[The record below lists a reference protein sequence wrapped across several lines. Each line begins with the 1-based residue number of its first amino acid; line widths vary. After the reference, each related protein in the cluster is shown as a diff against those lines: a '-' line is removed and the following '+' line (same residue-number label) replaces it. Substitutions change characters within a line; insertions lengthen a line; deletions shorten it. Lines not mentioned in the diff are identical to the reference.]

1 MPQRQHHLWPDVE
14 IDGSALQAPMEALLE
29 HVLVDHHQ
37 HLPSMFAITFHD
49 PARDVI
55 GQLNVNIGST
65 VTIKMTPPG
74 GSRETLI
81 TGEVTGFEAEYDATR
96 LRTILR
102 GYDLSHRLHRGR
114 NTQTYKNVTD
124 SDIARQVASN
134 ANLPIGKIDSTSVTY
149 DHVSQPNQSDW
160 VFLKSRARE
169 IGYEMGMDEEG
180 QFYFRQPI
188 EASGA
193 PDTGDY
199 RSHTDPLQL
208 IFGDD
213 LIEFRPRVTSA
224 EQVSTF
230 NVRGWDPDQK
240 QPVVGSANAGTIAA
254 NLQDD
259 PSALAGTFGGPPF
272 TVVDRP
278 LPQQPMADGAAA
290 SAAEIISGA
299 FAEADGIARGNPR
312 LKAGSTVSVGVVGDH
327 FEGQYTL
334 TGARHVFGE
343 DGYRTHFVIS
353 GRQDRS
359 LLGLAS
365 LGASNGHA
373 SAGGAPINGVVIA
386 QVTDNNDPNDQARV
400 KLKFPWLDDNYE
412 SDWARITQI
421 GAGGNQSGA
430 VWIPEKD
437 DEVLV
442 AFEFGDIRRPYV
454 VGSLYNGQ
462 DTPNLGDALFD
473 NGKVKRRGFISR
485 AGHKFIFF
493 DDEDGNKKGIA
504 FISSDG
510 NLKISLNETNSEIH
524 ISSQGKIHVESQQDM
539 TLESQGNLKL
549 SAQQG
554 ISLEAQTN
562 LDLKGTSGATL
573 DGGPQLEVKASGQ
586 LKVSGA
592 MVDVNNGA
600 LQVT

>member
-1 MPQRQHHLWPDVE
+1 MTQPYHLWPDVD
-14 IDGSALQAPMEALLE
+14 IDGSTLSGAAESLLE
-29 HVLVDHHQ
+29 QVVVDHHQ
-37 HLPSMFAITFHD
+37 HLPDMFTITFND

-55 GQLNVNIGST
+55 TQLHATIGST

-74 GSRETLI
+74 GSPKTLI
-81 TGEVTGFEAEYDATR
+81 MGEVTGFEAEYDATR
-96 LRTILR
+96 LHTILR

-114 NTQTYKNVTD
+114 QTQTYKNVTD
-124 SDIARQVASN
+124 SDIARQVAQR
-134 ANLPIGKIDSTSVTY
+134 AGLQVGQIDSTSVTY

-160 VFLKSRARE
+160 DFLKSRARE
-169 IGYEMGMDEEG
+169 IGYEMGMEDG
-180 QFYFRQPI
+180 KFYFRKPI
-188 EASGA
+188 QSSGA
-193 PDTGDY
+193 PSKGDY
-199 RSHTDPLQL
+199 QSHTDPLQL
-208 IFGDD
+208 VFGDD

-224 EQVSTF
+224 EQVSTIK
-230 NVRGWDPDQK
+230 VRGWDPVQK
-240 QPVVGSANAGTIAA
+240 QVVIGSASAATVAAGIK
-254 NLQDD
+254 DK
-259 PSALAGTFGGPPF
+259 PSALASTFGGQTF
-272 TVVDRP
+272 TAVNRP
-278 LPQQPMADGAAA
+278 LPQQPMVDGAA
-290 SAAEIISGA
+290 SSIAEIISGS
-299 FAEADGIARGNPR
+299 FAEADGVAVGNPN
-312 LKAGSTVSVGVVGDH
+312 LKAGATVSVGVVGDH

-334 TGARHVFGE
+334 SGARHVFGPN
-343 DGYRTHFVIS
+343 GYRTHFVIS

-365 LGASNGHA
+365 LGASNGSV

-386 QVTDNNDPNDQARV
+386 QVTDNNDPNNQARV

-412 SDWARITQI
+412 SDWARITQL
-421 GAGGNQSGA
+421 GAGGKQSGA

-462 DTPNLGDALFD
+462 DTPNLGDGLFD

-524 ISSQGKIHVESQQDM
+524 ISSQGKVHVECQQDM
-539 TLESQGNLKL
+539 TLETQGNLKL
-549 SAQQG
+549 SGQG
-554 ISLEAQTN
+554 VSVEAQN
-562 LDLKGTSGATL
+562 SLDLKGGAGATL
-573 DGGPQLEVKASGQ
+573 DGGPQL
-586 LKVSGA
+586 
-592 MVDVNNGA
+592 
-600 LQVT
+600 

>member
-1 MPQRQHHLWPDVE
+1 MPHQYHLWPDVE
-14 IDGSALQAPMEALLE
+14 IDGSDLPSQTESLLE
-29 HVLVDHHQ
+29 QVVVDHHQ

-55 GQLNVNIGST
+55 SQLNVNIGST

-74 GSRETLI
+74 GTPETLI
-81 TGEVTGFEAEYDATR
+81 KGEVTGFEAEYDATR

-124 SDIARQVASN
+124 SDIVQQVVGNAS
-134 ANLPIGKIDSTSVTY
+134 LPIGQIDSTSVTY
-149 DHVSQPNQSDW
+149 DHVSQANQSDW
-160 VFLKSRARE
+160 DFLKSRARE
-169 IGYEMGMDEEG
+169 IGYEMGMDDG
-180 QFYFRQPI
+180 QFYFRQPVQS
-188 EASGA
+188 SGA
-193 PDTGDY
+193 PRAGDY
-199 RSHTDPLQL
+199 QNHNDPLQL
-208 IFGDD
+208 VFGDD

-224 EQVSTF
+224 EQVSTVK
-230 NVRGWDPDQK
+230 VRGWDPDQK
-240 QPVVGSANAGTIAA
+240 QPVIGSASAGTVAA
-254 NLQDD
+254 SLQDD
-259 PSALAGTFGGPPF
+259 PSTLAGTFGGPTF
-272 TVVDRP
+272 TLVDRP
-278 LPQQPMADGAAA
+278 LPQQPMADGAAS
-290 SAAEIISGA
+290 SAAEIISSA
-299 FAEADGIARGNPR
+299 FAEADGITRGNPK

-334 TGARHVFGE
+334 SGARHVFGE
-343 DGYRTHFVIS
+343 NGYRTHFVIS

-365 LGASNGHA
+365 LGASSGHA
-373 SAGGAPINGVVIA
+373 SAGGAPISGVVIA

-412 SDWARITQI
+412 SDWARITQL

-462 DTPNLGDALFD
+462 DTPNLGSGLFD

-485 AGHKFIFF
+485 AGHKFVFF
-493 DDEDGNKKGIA
+493 DDDDGNKKGIA

-539 TLESQGNLKL
+539 IFESQANLNLK
-549 SAQQG
+549 AGQG
-554 ISLEAQTN
+554 LKVEAGTN
-562 LDLKGTSGATL
+562 LDMKGGSGAKL
-573 DGGPQLEVKASGQ
+573 DGGPQLEVTASGQ

-600 LQVT
+600 LQVM

>member
-1 MPQRQHHLWPDVE
+1 MPQQYHLWPDVE
-14 IDGSALQAPMEALLE
+14 IDGSPLPDAMEGLLE
-29 HVLVDHHQ
+29 QVVVDHHQ
-37 HLPSMFAITFHD
+37 HLPGMFAITFHD
-49 PARDVI
+49 PSRDVI
-55 GQLNVNIGST
+55 SQLNVNIGST

-74 GSRETLI
+74 GTPDTLI
-81 TGEVTGFEAEYDATR
+81 KGEVTGFEAEYDATR

-124 SDIARQVASN
+124 SDIARQVAGN
-134 ANLPIGKIDSTSVTY
+134 ASLPIGNIDSTSVTY
-149 DHVSQPNQSDW
+149 DHVSQANQSDW
-160 VFLKSRARE
+160 DFLKSRARE
-169 IGYEMGMDEEG
+169 IGYEMGMDDG
-180 QFYFRQPI
+180 QFYFRQPVQ
-188 EASGA
+188 SSNA
-193 PDTGDY
+193 PQNGDY
-199 RSHTDPLQL
+199 DSHTDPLQL
-208 IFGDD
+208 VFGDD

-224 EQVSTF
+224 EQVSTV

-240 QPVVGSANAGTIAA
+240 QAVVGSASAGTVAA
-254 NLQDD
+254 TLQDD
-259 PSALAGTFGGPPF
+259 PNSLAGIFGGPTF

-278 LPQQPMADGAAA
+278 LPQQPMADGVAS
-290 SAAEIISGA
+290 SAAEIIGGA
-299 FAEADGIARGNPR
+299 FAEADGTALGNPK
-312 LKAGSTVSVGVVGDH
+312 LKAGSTVSIGVVGDS

-334 TGARHVFGE
+334 SGARHVFGPG
-343 DGYRTHFVIS
+343 GYRTHFVIS

-412 SDWARITQI
+412 SDWARVTQL
-421 GAGGNQSGA
+421 GAGPNSGA
-430 VWIPEKD
+430 LFMPEVN

-442 AFEFGDIRRPYV
+442 AFEFGDIRRPFV

-462 DTPNLGDALFD
+462 DTPNLGSGLFN
-473 NGKVKRRGFISR
+473 NGQVMRRGMISR
-485 AGHKFIFF
+485 KGHMFIFF
-493 DDEDGNKKGIA
+493 DDPNKAGVAI
-504 FISSDG
+504 ISSDG

-524 ISSQGKIHVESQQDM
+524 ISSQGKVHVECQQDM
-539 TLESQGNLKL
+539 TLESQANLNLKAGQAL
-549 SAQQG
+549 KV
-554 ISLEAQTN
+554 EAGTN
-562 LDLKGTSGATL
+562 LDMKGGSGAKL
-573 DGGPQLEVKASGQ
+573 DGGPQLEVTASGQ

-600 LQVT
+600 LQVM